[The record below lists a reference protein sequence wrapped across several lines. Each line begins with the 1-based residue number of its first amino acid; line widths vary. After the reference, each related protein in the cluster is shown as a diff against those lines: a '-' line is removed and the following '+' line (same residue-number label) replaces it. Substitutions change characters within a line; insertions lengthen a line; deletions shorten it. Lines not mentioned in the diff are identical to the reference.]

1 MSTLEALPI
10 APDHP
15 AFAGH
20 FPGMPIF
27 PGAALL
33 DLTLDAIQRSHQLDL
48 AVWRVTSAKFLHF
61 VRPGD
66 APVLEHAAASPTLIR
81 FTVRVAE
88 RTVATGS
95 LAREPGA

>member
-1 MSTLEALPI
+1 MSTVEPLLI

-15 AFAGH
+15 AFDGH

-33 DLTLDAIQRSHQLDL
+33 DLTLDVIQRSHQIDL
-48 AVWRVTSAKFLHF
+48 AGWRASAKFLNF

-66 APVLEHAAASPTLIR
+66 APMLEHAAASPTLIR

-88 RTVATGS
+88 RTVASGS
-95 LAREPGA
+95 LARESGA